1 MYNSLAYI
9 GWQERC
15 EWRGENALCFYA
27 SGVELCPKMHMGY
40 VNFEVKHL
48 VSLHFYNTHNF
59 CTESSND
66 IKFVGGERL
75 LDL

>member
-1 MYNSLAYI
+1 ML
-9 GWQERC
+9 
-15 EWRGENALCFYA
+15 YA
-27 SGVELCPKMHMGY
+27 GGVELCPTMHMGY

-48 VSLHFYNTHNF
+48 VSLNFYNTHNF
-59 CTESSND
+59 CIEYSND

>member
-1 MYNSLAYI
+1 MYNFLALDDKKDVS
-9 GWQERC
+9 EEVRMLS
-15 EWRGENALCFYA
+15 ALCRW
-27 SGVELCPKMHMGY
+27 SGLCPTMHMGY

-59 CTESSND
+59 CIESSND
-66 IKFVGGERL
+66 IEFVGGEIL

>member
-1 MYNSLAYI
+1 MYNSLALDDKKDVS
-9 GWQERC
+9 EEVRMLS
-15 EWRGENALCFYA
+15 ALCKW
-27 SGVELCPKMHMGY
+27 SGVVSNNAYGY

-48 VSLHFYNTHNF
+48 VRLHFYNTHNF
-59 CTESSND
+59 FIESSND